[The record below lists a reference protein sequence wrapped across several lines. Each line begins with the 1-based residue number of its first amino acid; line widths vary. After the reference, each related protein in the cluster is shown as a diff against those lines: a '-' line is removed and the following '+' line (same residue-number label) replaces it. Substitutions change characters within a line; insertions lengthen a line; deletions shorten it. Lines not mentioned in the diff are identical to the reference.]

1 MNLHKD
7 KESFIDLAAVTAEYI
22 GIPMLAV
29 KRDYYIVMML
39 QMLAESVYAEKC
51 VFKGGTSLSKGYP
64 GAISRFSEDIDL
76 TFIPDEHMSKK
87 QYDKAL
93 KNIEKVMTVG
103 AFMDKIPEE
112 RNDRNKSS
120 YVWFEEGGAER
131 GAERV
136 KLEIGSSIRPD
147 PYTCKEIKTYIQE
160 YLEIQGMFDV
170 IQEYEL
176 ISVFV
181 NILCIERTFLDKI
194 MSVKRHAICGTL
206 DRKVRHIYDVT
217 MLFGRSDIQA
227 FLSDKI
233 GLKELIQKTKDT
245 DRFYLEKRNISKEYN
260 PVGSYNFP
268 AWEHYFDSNIRARYE
283 TLHEDLLYTNEKQDF
298 DKAMKVFRRISE
310 MFAEL
315 AE

>member
-7 KESFIDLAAVTAEYI
+7 IEAFNDLAAVTAEYI

-39 QMLAESVYAEKC
+39 QMLAESVYADNC

-64 GAISRFSEDIDL
+64 GSILRFSEDIDL
-76 TFIPDEHMSKK
+76 TFIPGDNMSKK

-93 KNIEKVMTVG
+93 KNIEKIMTVD
-103 AFMDKIPEE
+103 AFMEKIPEE

-120 YVWFEEGGAER
+120 YVWFEEGGKER
-131 GAERV
+131 I

-147 PYTCKEIKTYIQE
+147 PYSYKEIKTYIQE
-160 YLEIQGMFDV
+160 YLEVQGMSDV
-170 IQEYEL
+170 IQEYEFTP
-176 ISVFV
+176 ISV
-181 NILCIERTFLDKI
+181 NILCIERTFIDKV

-227 FLSDKI
+227 FLNDKI
-233 GLKELIQKTKDT
+233 VLKELIQKTKAT
-245 DRFYLEKRNISKEYN
+245 DNFYLEKRNMSKEYN
-260 PVGSYNFP
+260 PVESYDFP
-268 AWEHYFDSNIRARYE
+268 AWENCFDSIIRTRYE

-298 DKAMKVFRRISE
+298 DKATFVFRKISE
-310 MFAEL
+310 MFSEL
-315 AE
+315 GE

>member
-7 KESFIDLAAVTAEYI
+7 IESFNDLAAVTAEYI

-39 QMLAESVYAEKC
+39 QMLAESVYADNC

-64 GAISRFSEDIDL
+64 GSILRFSEDIDL
-76 TFIPDEHMSKK
+76 TFIPGDNMSKK

-93 KNIEKVMTVG
+93 KNIEKIMTVD
-103 AFMDKIPEE
+103 AFMEKIPEE

-120 YVWFEEGGAER
+120 YVWFEEGGKER
-131 GAERV
+131 I

-147 PYTCKEIKTYIQE
+147 PYSYKEIKTYIQE
-160 YLEIQGMFDV
+160 YLEVQGMSDV
-170 IQEYEL
+170 IQEYEFTS
-176 ISVFV
+176 ISV
-181 NILCIERTFLDKI
+181 NILCIERTFIDKV

-227 FLSDKI
+227 FLNDKI
-233 GLKELIQKTKDT
+233 VLKELIQKTKAT
-245 DRFYLEKRNISKEYN
+245 DNFYLEKRTMSKEYN
-260 PVGSYNFP
+260 PVESYDFP
-268 AWEHYFDSNIRARYE
+268 AWENCFDSIIRTRYE

-298 DKAMKVFRRISE
+298 DKAIFVFRKISE
-310 MFAEL
+310 MFSEL
-315 AE
+315 GE